1 MCINYIGQS
10 DDLHCADFAVDCS
23 GVDGDKLGRLDADFI
38 LGKNCVN
45 KTQEAPGTGVRAEA
59 TAAHQPQRDVTR
71 SLPLNCADGE
81 RRDVERVVT
90 FQLVASPNGAFTAL
104 FPHEIH

>member
-1 MCINYIGQS
+1 MCVGQLPS
-10 DDLHCADFAVDCS
+10 CAVSVRFAPA
-23 GVDGDKLGRLDADFI
+23 RI
-38 LGKNCVN
+38 
-45 KTQEAPGTGVRAEA
+45 
-59 TAAHQPQRDVTR
+59 QPQRDVTR

-90 FQLVASPNGAFTAL
+90 FQLVASPNGAL